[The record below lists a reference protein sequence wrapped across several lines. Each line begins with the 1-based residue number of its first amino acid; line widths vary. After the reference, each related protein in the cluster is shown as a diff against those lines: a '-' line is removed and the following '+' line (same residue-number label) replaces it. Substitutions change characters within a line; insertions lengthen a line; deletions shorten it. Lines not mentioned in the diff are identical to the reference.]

1 MISNH
6 PRFLEAIQA
15 KNKVTVRFYSRAD
28 SGVVDRICAP
38 LEYGPGTENQDGLNR
53 YWLWDYASPTAPHRL
68 GLLPQ
73 QIVDL
78 QVLGEVFDPAQ
89 FATEPSEDSV
99 PLTGGMPVASV
110 GSSGGAAGPKL

>member
-1 MISNH
+1 MIPNH

-15 KNKVTVRFYSRAD
+15 KNKVAVRFYSRAD

-38 LEYGPGTENQDGLNR
+38 MAYGLGDGNQDGLNR
-53 YWLWDYASPTAPHRL
+53 YWLWDYASPTAPVKL

-78 QVLGEVFDPAQ
+78 QVLGEVLNP
-89 FATEPSEDSV
+89 TEFTIKPSLEPL
-99 PLTGGMPVASV
+99 PLTDGLSAVTA
-110 GSSGGAAGPKL
+110 GSSGGAAGSK